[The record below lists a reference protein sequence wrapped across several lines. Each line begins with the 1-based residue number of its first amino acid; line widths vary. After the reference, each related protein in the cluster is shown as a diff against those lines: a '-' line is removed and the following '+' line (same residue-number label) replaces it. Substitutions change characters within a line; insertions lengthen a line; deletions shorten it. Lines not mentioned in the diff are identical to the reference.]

1 MFFHN
6 KQKSNS
12 ELNPPNQ
19 DLLQNDISQN
29 INLSNPSNETG
40 SIDIQPKL
48 GQSVFDEIET
58 VYNKQNLQ
66 AKSQVRK
73 KVKRVSSRVNKAKK
87 TFLDNLALLVGS
99 GMGINTSL
107 RILHKNSQDKS
118 LKKVLYSM
126 LNDVENGSTL
136 SQTMQDHNFLPE
148 FLISLIRIGEESGN
162 LADKISRTVISLD
175 KDQRR
180 RGQLRSALFYPVFVL
195 VLTVVLGVGVSTFIL
210 PRIGQVFSNMNVK
223 LPLLTKILIQ
233 IGEFMGTYWYILVP
247 VIFGTITILILT
259 LFVFPATRKSGQ
271 WLLFHLPVF
280 NDLIVKT
287 EVSRFSYNLAMLLN
301 SGIPIT
307 KSLSS
312 LSKVHDY
319 YMYKNYTYDLATYIQ
334 SGKSFHNIFDLN
346 KKKTNAIFPF
356 AAQEIITAGEE
367 SGKLPEV
374 LEQLGERYEQES
386 EQIAKNI
393 AVLLEPALLIV
404 VWIGV
409 VFLAV
414 AILLPIYSLVGNFQT

>member
-1 MFFHN
+1 MFLN
-6 KQKSNS
+6 KKSKSKAELKPILS
-12 ELNPPNQ
+12 EENKKP
-19 DLLQNDISQN
+19 DN
-29 INLSNPSNETG
+29 IVNTSSEIDSNLEFN
-40 SIDIQPKL
+40 K
-48 GQSVFDEIET
+48 QSVFTEIE
-58 VYNKQNLQ
+58 NLYGTPN
-66 AKSQVRK
+66 SN
-73 KVKRVSSRVNKAKK
+73 SVNKPVSNNKIKRGSSKVTKPKK
-87 TFLDNLALLVGS
+87 IFLDNLSLLIGS

-107 RILHKNSQDKS
+107 RVLHKNTQDTS

-126 LNDVENGSTL
+126 LTSVENGSSL
-136 SQTMQDHNFLPE
+136 SQAMQDHNFLPD

-162 LADKISRTVISLD
+162 LADKIKRTVITLD

-180 RGQLRSALFYPVFVL
+180 RGQLKSALFYPVFVL
-195 VLTVVLGVGVSTFIL
+195 VLMVFLGVGVSTFIL

-223 LPLLTKILIQ
+223 LPLMTKVLIQ
-233 IGEFMGTYWYILVP
+233 IGNFMGTYWYILIP
-247 VIFGTITILILT
+247 LIFGTITLLILV

-307 KSLSS
+307 KALLS
-312 LSKVHDY
+312 LSKIHDY
-319 YMYKNYTYDLATYIQ
+319 YMYKNYTQLLASNIQ
-334 SGKSFHNIFDLN
+334 SGKSFHNIFDMD
-346 KKKTNAIFPF
+346 KKQTNSLFPF

-374 LEQLGERYEQES
+374 LDQLGERYEQES

-409 VFLAV
+409 IFLAV
-414 AILLPIYSLVGNFQT
+414 AILLPIYSLVGNFQA

>member
-1 MFFHN
+1 MFFNN
-6 KQKSNS
+6 KKKKSDDK
-12 ELNPPNQ
+12 LNTDNQ
-19 DLLQNDISQN
+19 HFDLYAYN
-29 INLSNPSNETG
+29 NLSNIVNTNNSKEG
-40 SIDIQPKL
+40 KSI
-48 GQSVFDEIET
+48 FDEIEDI
-58 VYNKQNLQ
+58 YNNKDSQS
-66 AKSQVRK
+66 KSKIYDKIKRGSSQVTRD
-73 KVKRVSSRVNKAKK
+73 KK

-99 GMGINTSL
+99 GMGINISL
-107 RILHKNSQDKS
+107 RILHKNTQNTQ
-118 LKKVLYSM
+118 LKKTLYSI
-126 LNDVENGSTL
+126 LTSVENGNSL
-136 SQTMQDHNFLPE
+136 SQSMQSHNFLPE

-162 LADKISRTVISLD
+162 LADKIKRTVISLD

-180 RGQLRSALFYPVFVL
+180 RSQLRSALFYPVFVL
-195 VLTVVLGVGVSTFIL
+195 VLTVVLGIGVATFIL
-210 PRIGQVFSNMNVK
+210 PRIGQVFFNMNVK
-223 LPLLTKILIQ
+223 LPLMTKILIQ
-233 IGEFMGTYWYILVP
+233 IGNFMSTYWYIIIPMV
-247 VIFGTITILILT
+247 FSTITMLILI

-307 KSLSS
+307 KSLLS

-319 YMYKNYTYDLATYIQ
+319 YMYRDYTNYLSTYIQ
-334 SGKSFHNIFDLN
+334 SGKSFHNIFDSN

-374 LEQLGERYEQES
+374 LEQLGEKYESES
-386 EQIAKNI
+386 EQIARNI

-409 VFLAV
+409 IFLAV
-414 AILLPIYSLVGNFQT
+414 SILLPIYSLVGNFQT

>member
-1 MFFHN
+1 
-6 KQKSNS
+6 
-12 ELNPPNQ
+12 
-19 DLLQNDISQN
+19 
-29 INLSNPSNETG
+29 
-40 SIDIQPKL
+40 
-48 GQSVFDEIET
+48 
-58 VYNKQNLQ
+58 
-66 AKSQVRK
+66 
-73 KVKRVSSRVNKAKK
+73 
-87 TFLDNLALLVGS
+87 
-99 GMGINTSL
+99 MGVNTSL
-107 RILHKNSQDKS
+107 RILYKNVKDKS
-118 LKKVLYSM
+118 LKQTLNSM
-126 LNDVENGSTL
+126 LSSVESGSSL
-136 SQTMQDHNFLPE
+136 SQTMTDHNFLPE

-162 LADKISRTVISLD
+162 LADKIKRTVVSLD

-180 RGQLRSALFYPVFVL
+180 RAQLRTALFYPVFVFIL
-195 VLTVVLGVGVSTFIL
+195 VIVLGIGVSTFIL
-210 PRIGQVFSNMNVK
+210 PRIGQVFSNMNTQ
-223 LPLLTKILIQ
+223 LPAMTRILIQ
-233 IGEFMGTYWYILVP
+233 IGEFMSKYWYIIIPLILV
-247 VIFGTITILILT
+247 ILITSILV

-312 LSKVHDY
+312 LSRVHDY
-319 YMYKNYTYDLATYIQ
+319 YMYKNYTQFLANYIQ
-334 SGKSFHNIFDLN
+334 SGKSFHNIFELN
-346 KKKTNAIFPF
+346 RKKTNTIFPF
-356 AAQEIITAGEE
+356 TVQEIITAGEE

-374 LEQLGERYEQES
+374 LEQIGDKYEQES

-404 VWIGV
+404 VWVGV

>member
-1 MFFHN
+1 MFLN
-6 KQKSNS
+6 KKSKLKAELQPILS
-12 ELNPPNQ
+12 EENKKPDNVA
-19 DLLQNDISQN
+19 
-29 INLSNPSNETG
+29 NPSNE
-40 SIDIQPKL
+40 IDSNLELNK
-48 GQSVFDEIET
+48 QSVFTEIE
-58 VYNKQNLQ
+58 NLYGTPN
-66 AKSQVRK
+66 SN
-73 KVKRVSSRVNKAKK
+73 SVNKPVSNNKIKK
-87 TFLDNLALLVGS
+87 GSSKVTKPKRIFLDNLSLLIGS

-107 RILHKNSQDKS
+107 RVLQKNTQESS

-126 LNDVENGSTL
+126 LNSVENGSSL
-136 SQTMQDHNFLPE
+136 SQAMQDHNFLPD

-162 LADKISRTVISLD
+162 LADKIKRTVITLD

-180 RGQLRSALFYPVFVL
+180 RGQLKSALFYPVFVL
-195 VLTVVLGVGVSTFIL
+195 VLMVFLGVGVSTFIL

-223 LPLLTKILIQ
+223 LPLMTKVLIQ
-233 IGEFMGTYWYILVP
+233 IGNFMGTYWYIIIPL
-247 VIFGTITILILT
+247 IFGTITLSILV

-307 KSLSS
+307 KALLS
-312 LSKVHDY
+312 LSKIHDY
-319 YMYKNYTYDLATYIQ
+319 YMYKNYTQLLASNIQ
-334 SGKSFHNIFDLN
+334 SGKSFHNIFDMD
-346 KKKTNAIFPF
+346 KKQTNSLFPF

-374 LEQLGERYEQES
+374 LDQLGERYEQES
-386 EQIAKNI
+386 EEIAKNI
-393 AVLLEPALLIV
+393 AILLEPALLIV

-409 VFLAV
+409 IFLAV
-414 AILLPIYSLVGNFQT
+414 SILLPIYSLVGNFQS

>member
-1 MFFHN
+1 MFFN
-6 KQKSNS
+6 KKSKSKS
-12 ELNPPNQ
+12 ELNILETENQ
-19 DLLQNDISQN
+19 QSDDLINQNNQVNNS
-29 INLSNPSNETG
+29 LTESNQS
-40 SIDIQPKL
+40 
-48 GQSVFDEIET
+48 SVFTEIKDIYEPKINSNKST
-58 VYNKQNLQ
+58 VN
-66 AKSQVRK
+66 A
-73 KVKRVSSRVNKAKK
+73 KVKKGRSNVTKAKK

-107 RILHKNSQDKS
+107 RVLNKNTQDKS

-126 LNDVENGSTL
+126 LSSVENGSSL
-136 SQTMQDHNFLPE
+136 SQTMQDHNFLPD

-162 LADKISRTVISLD
+162 LADKIKRTVITLD

-180 RGQLRSALFYPVFVL
+180 RGQLKSALFYPVFVL
-195 VLTVVLGVGVSTFIL
+195 VLMVILGVGVATFVL

-223 LPLLTKILIQ
+223 LPLMTKILIQ
-233 IGEFMGTYWYILVP
+233 MGNFMGTYWYILIP
-247 VIFGTITILILT
+247 VIFGTMTLIIFILFII
-259 LFVFPATRKSGQ
+259 PATKKSGQ

-287 EVSRFSYNLAMLLN
+287 EVSRFSYNLSMLLN

-307 KSLSS
+307 KALLS
-312 LSKVHDY
+312 LSKIHDY
-319 YMYKNYTYDLATYIQ
+319 YMYKNYTQLLANNIQ
-334 SGKSFHNIFDLN
+334 SGKSFHNIFEAD
-346 KKKTNAIFPF
+346 KKRTNSLFPF

-367 SGKLPEV
+367 SGKLTEV
-374 LEQLGERYEQES
+374 LDQLGERYEQES

-409 VFLAV
+409 IFLAV

>member
-1 MFFHN
+1 MFFN
-6 KQKSNS
+6 KKNTSNT
-12 ELNPPNQ
+12 EVNNHV
-19 DLLQNDISQN
+19 NTEV
-29 INLSNPSNETG
+29 NPSASFDSTQLSQVTPANGNTQ
-40 SIDIQPKL
+40 DNPN
-48 GQSVFDEIET
+48 QSVFTEIEQL
-58 VYNKQNLQ
+58 YAQQPFQN
-66 AKSQVRK
+66 QVPVRP
-73 KVKRVSSRVNKAKK
+73 KVKRGNSRVTKEKK
-87 TFLDNLALLVGS
+87 TFLDNLALLIGS
-99 GMGINTSL
+99 GMGVNTSL
-107 RILHKNSQDKS
+107 RILYKNVKDKS
-118 LKKVLYSM
+118 LKQTLNSM
-126 LNDVENGSTL
+126 LSSVESGSSL
-136 SQTMQDHNFLPE
+136 SQTMTDHNFLPE

-162 LADKISRTVISLD
+162 LADKIKRTVVSID

-180 RGQLRSALFYPVFVL
+180 RAQLRSALFYPVFVFTL
-195 VLTVVLGVGVSTFIL
+195 VIVLGIGVSIFIL
-210 PRIGQVFSNMNVK
+210 PRIGQVFSNMNTQ
-223 LPLLTKILIQ
+223 LPAMTRILIQ
-233 IGEFMGTYWYILVP
+233 IGEFMSKYWYIIIPLILV
-247 VIFGTITILILT
+247 ILITSILV

-319 YMYKNYTYDLATYIQ
+319 YMYKNYTQFLANYIQ

-346 KKKTNAIFPF
+346 RKKTNTIFPF
-356 AAQEIITAGEE
+356 TVQEIITAGEE
-367 SGKLPEV
+367 SGKLTEV
-374 LEQLGERYEQES
+374 LEQIGEKYEQES

-404 VWIGV
+404 VWVGV
-409 VFLAV
+409 VFLAI